1 MDRILTYVAND
12 QILAADLNT
21 LQDRVDNARR
31 ASKDTELTAWARAVQ
46 AVIAQF
52 AATGN
57 LVPTG
62 SFAAIDETI
71 DWRGRL
77 VEGWIATIGGVN
89 DRINGSAE
97 QYVNQYLRTARPF
110 IGFLGTGSNTAF
122 DRAAG
127 DYYVEADYEPITP
140 TAANFYLYANTGD
153 GKLRLW
159 NATGADRGCILLVR
173 AIGSEP

>member
-1 MDRILTYVAND
+1 MDRIVTYVPND
-12 QILAADLNT
+12 QVLSADLNT
-21 LQDRVDNARR
+21 LQDRIDNVRR
-31 ASKDTELTAWARAVQ
+31 GSKDTELAAWARSIQ

-52 AATGN
+52 AGSGN
-57 LVPTG
+57 PVPTA
-62 SFAAIDETI
+62 SFAALDETI

-110 IGFLGTGSNTAF
+110 IGFLGTGSSTSF
-122 DRAAG
+122 DRATG
-127 DYYVEADYEPITP
+127 DYYIEADYEPITP

-159 NATGADRGCILLVR
+159 NATGTDRRCIIVVR

>member
-1 MDRILTYVAND
+1 MDRIVSYVPND
-12 QILAADLNT
+12 QVLSADLNS
-21 LQDRVDNARR
+21 LQDRVDNVRR
-31 ASKDTELTAWARAVQ
+31 ASKDTELTAWARAIQ

-57 LVPTG
+57 LVPTA

-77 VEGWIATIGGVN
+77 VEGWITTIGGVN

-97 QYVNQYLRTARPF
+97 QYVNTYLRAARPF
-110 IGFLGTGSNTAF
+110 IGFLGTGSTTAF

-127 DYYVEADYEPITP
+127 DYYVEADYGPITP
-140 TAANFYLYANTGD
+140 TAANFYLYANPGD

-159 NATGADRGCILLVR
+159 NATGTDRGCLLVVR